1 VGYVVNNESKWCRLT
16 FVFRRLLHNESGSAA
31 VMVAVSLVAILG
43 MMGLAIDVGQL
54 RLAKQGL
61 QMAADAAALSAALQL
76 TDCGNTANCSSL
88 KTAAQSALTENSFT
102 GSTLLTNCAA
112 SSTTALTLTVNN
124 GPCALGTANPHNG
137 NTNYV
142 EVVVSQPQPTY
153 FAGILGISS
162 VLIKTRAEAARTGG
176 TNCMFALDPTGS
188 GAISVDLLA
197 AVSAPCGIVDE
208 SNSSSALQCAWF
220 AAINASQIAVVGGVS
235 TFLCSVNPTP
245 KTHITMPNPS
255 DPLAYLPKPAVP
267 SCGTSHSVG
276 ASHHGSD
283 AALTITTTTILYADN
298 AYCGGIT
305 IGPGANVTFD
315 TTYGSTFV
323 LTSKNGGTNTLP
335 GGLQVDFGATLTG
348 NGVTFYNYGPSGG
361 IKFDWASFTLGGVNL
376 TAPTTGTYNGILFF
390 QDPGNS
396 SAAQIVGSAAW
407 NVKLQGTYY
416 FPAATV
422 NFTFDGPVQYNILDA
437 KDIHFMFLTLAN
449 GYTHGSS
456 AFSNDYSSLAN
467 GSPAHG
473 SGAVLEQ

>member
-1 VGYVVNNESKWCRLT
+1 MCVVRCDQ
-16 FVFRRLLHNESGSAA
+16 H
-31 VMVAVSLVAILG
+31 
-43 MMGLAIDVGQL
+43 
-54 RLAKQGL
+54 
-61 QMAADAAALSAALQL
+61 
-76 TDCGNTANCSSL
+76 
-88 KTAAQSALTENSFT
+88 
-102 GSTLLTNCAA
+102 
-112 SSTTALTLTVNN
+112 
-124 GPCALGTANPHNG
+124 
-137 NTNYV
+137 
-142 EVVVSQPQPTY
+142 
-153 FAGILGISS
+153 
-162 VLIKTRAEAARTGG
+162 
-176 TNCMFALDPTGS
+176 
-188 GAISVDLLA
+188 
-197 AVSAPCGIVDE
+197 
-208 SNSSSALQCAWF
+208 
-220 AAINASQIAVVGGVS
+220 ASQVAVVGGVS
-235 TFLCSVNPTP
+235 SFCAVSINPRDASRCRIP
-245 KTHITMPNPS
+245 

-276 ASHHGSD
+276 ATTRLGY
-283 AALTITTTTILYADN
+283 ALTSTTKTTLYADN
-298 AYCGGIT
+298 AYCGWIT
-305 IGPGANVTFD
+305 IWLCSNVTFD

-456 AFSNDYSSLAN
+456 VFSNDYSSLAN

>member
-1 VGYVVNNESKWCRLT
+1 MNSKLSRWRLT
-16 FVFRRLLHNESGSAA
+16 ELFSRLLKSENGSAA
-31 VMVAVSLVAILG
+31 VMVAVSLIAVLG

-54 RLAKQGL
+54 RLAKQRL
-61 QMAADAAALSAALQL
+61 QMAADAAALAAGLEL
-76 TDCGNTANCSSL
+76 TDCGNTPNCSTL
-88 KTAAQSALTENSFT
+88 KAAAQSALTENSFT

-112 SSTTALTLTVNN
+112 SSTTTLTLTVNN
-124 GPCALGTANPHNG
+124 GPCALGAGNPHNG
-137 NTNYV
+137 NANYV

-176 TNCMFALDPTGS
+176 TNCMFALDPSGS

-208 SNSSSALQCAWF
+208 SSSSSALQCAWF
-220 AAINASQIAVVGGVS
+220 AAIQASQIGVVGGTS
-235 TFLCSVNPTP
+235 TFLCSVTPTP
-245 KTHITMPNPS
+245 RTHIAMPNPS
-255 DPLAYLPKPAVP
+255 DPFASLPRPSVP
-267 SCGTSHSVG
+267 SCGTSHGVG
-276 ASHHGSD
+276 GSHHGSD
-283 AALTITTTTILYADN
+283 AALLISTTTTLYSDY

-305 IGPGANVTFD
+305 IVAGANVTFD
-315 TTYGSTFV
+315 TTYGSTFI
-323 LTSKNGGTNTLP
+323 LTSRNAGVTTLP
-335 GGLQVDFGATLTG
+335 GGLQVDFGATVTG

-376 TAPTTGTYNGILFF
+376 TAPTTGSYSGILFF
-390 QDPGNS
+390 QDLGNI

-416 FPAATV
+416 FPGATV
-422 NFTFDGPVQYNILDA
+422 NFTFDGPVQYNILVA

-449 GYTHGSS
+449 GQTHGPSV
-456 AFSNDYSSLAN
+456 FSNDYSSLAN
-467 GSPAHG
+467 GSPVHG

>member
-1 VGYVVNNESKWCRLT
+1 VDNKSNQWRLT
-16 FVFRRLLHNESGSAA
+16 ELFSRLLRSENGSAA
-31 VMVAVSLVAILG
+31 VMVAVSLIAVLG
-43 MMGLAIDVGQL
+43 MMGFAIDVGQL
-54 RLAKQGL
+54 RLAKQRL
-61 QMAADAAALSAALQL
+61 QMAADASALAAALEL
-76 TDCGNTANCSSL
+76 TDCGSTPNCSSL

-102 GSTLLTNCAA
+102 GSTLLTSCAT
-112 SSTTALTLTVNN
+112 SSTTVLTLTVNN
-124 GPCALGTANPHNG
+124 GPCALGAANPHNG
-137 NTNYV
+137 NANYV
-142 EVVVSQPQPTY
+142 EIVVSQPQPTY
-153 FAGILGISS
+153 FAGVLGISS

-220 AAINASQIAVVGGVS
+220 AAISASQIGVVGGVS
-235 TFLCSVNPTP
+235 TFLCSVSPNPR
-245 KTHITMPNPS
+245 THITMPNPA

-267 SCGTSHSVG
+267 SCGSSHGVS

-283 AALTITTTTILYADN
+283 AALVISTTTILYSDN

-305 IGPGANVTFD
+305 IGAGATVTFD
-315 TTYGSTFV
+315 TTYGSTFA
-323 LTSKNGGTNTLP
+323 LTSKNGGTTTLP
-335 GGLQVDFGATLTG
+335 GGLQVDFGATVTV
-348 NGVTFYNYGPSGG
+348 NGVIFYNYVPSGG

-376 TAPTTGTYNGILFF
+376 TAPTTGTYSGILFF
-390 QDPGNS
+390 QDPGNN

-456 AFSNDYSSLAN
+456 IFSNDYSSLAN
-467 GSPAHG
+467 GSPVHG

>member
-1 VGYVVNNESKWCRLT
+1 MNIVDSKSSQWRLT
-16 FVFRRLLHNESGSAA
+16 KWFRRFLKSESGSAA
-31 VMVAVSLVAILG
+31 VIAAVSLIAVLG
-43 MMGLAIDVGQL
+43 IMGLAIDVGQL
-54 RLAKQGL
+54 RLAKQRL
-61 QMAADAAALSAALQL
+61 QMAADGAALAAALEL
-76 TDCGNTANCSSL
+76 TDCGSTPNCGAL
-88 KTAAQSALTENSFT
+88 KTAAQSALTENNLI
-102 GSTLLTNCAA
+102 GSTLLSSCAT

-124 GPCALGTANPHNG
+124 GPCALGAANPHNG

-142 EVVVSQPQPTY
+142 EVVVSQLQPTY
-153 FAGILGISS
+153 FAGVVGIGS

-176 TNCMFALDPTGS
+176 TNCMFALDPSGS
-188 GAISVDLLA
+188 GAISVDFLA

-208 SNSSSALQCAWF
+208 SSNSSALQCAWF

-235 TFLCSVNPTP
+235 TFLCSVSPNP
-245 KTHITMPNPS
+245 KTQITMPNPA
-255 DPLAYLPKPAVP
+255 DPLAYLPKPTVP
-267 SCGTSHSVG
+267 SCGTSHGVS

-283 AALTITTTTILYADN
+283 AALLISTTTTLYSDN

-305 IGPGANVTFD
+305 IGTGANVTFD

-323 LTSKNGGTNTLP
+323 LTSKNGGTTTLP
-335 GGLQVDFGATLTG
+335 GGLQVDFGATVTG
-348 NGVTFYNYGPSGG
+348 NGVTFYNFGPSGA
-361 IKFDWASFTLGGVNL
+361 IKFDWASFTLGAVNL
-376 TAPTTGTYNGILFF
+376 TAPTTGGYSGVLFF

-416 FPAATV
+416 FPNATV

-449 GYTHGSS
+449 GQTHGSS
-456 AFSNDYSSLAN
+456 VFSNDYSSLAN
-467 GSPAHG
+467 GSPVHG